1 MTAPLPI
8 PDGQELDRYS
18 IHSLDTDIERE
29 AGDVRATEDR
39 KEYEMGS
46 GKGKGVLDG
55 VVTRTST
62 KASWKDPGP
71 PPDGG
76 MGAWLQVLY
85 GHLVIMNTW
94 GFINSFGVFQ
104 TYYVSSLN
112 RAPSDISWIGSV
124 QIFCLFFVG
133 TFSGRLTDAGYFRPI
148 FIGGSILGVIG
159 LFMTSLSK
167 TYLQIFLAQGV
178 CCGLGN
184 GCIFCPSVALIS
196 TYFSKKKSLA
206 IGICAAGS
214 ATGGIVFPLMV
225 QQLLPKIGFAWTI
238 RSLAFI
244 QLGSLAV
251 CCVGIKP
258 RVPPRRTGA
267 IIDIASFKDVPYI
280 LFAIAMFFTFLGT
293 YIAFYYVGSF
303 ARSIIGLPYAESI
316 NLLVCMNAVGVIGR
330 VLPSYLADR
339 YFGPLNTVIP
349 AVIISSLLAFC
360 WIAVDSRAGLYIWA
374 VFYGI
379 SSACIQGMFPAAL
392 STFTTDLSKAGTRLG
407 QVFTVQLKAGL
418 ANLNKLPLVD
428 SF

>member
-1 MTAPLPI
+1 MHDAAKGFHASYALCDVKIISLRYEMTAPLPI

-76 MGAWLQVLY
+76 MGAWLQ
-85 GHLVIMNTW
+85 VIMNTW

-167 TYLQIFLAQGV
+167 TYLQIFLAQG
-178 CCGLGN
+178 
-184 GCIFCPSVALIS
+184 
-196 TYFSKKKSLA
+196 
-206 IGICAAGS
+206 
-214 ATGGIVFPLMV
+214 
-225 QQLLPKIGFAWTI
+225 
-238 RSLAFI
+238 
-244 QLGSLAV
+244 LGSLAV

-407 QVFTVQLKAGL
+407 QVFTVVSFAVLIGPPLAGVL
-418 ANLNKLPLVD
+418 VQRAGGSYQYAQTFAGCVMAVGSCFHVSSRLTRSRKLMIKM
-428 SF
+428 